1 MREYEIRLST
11 IEAVRSFVNAVSL
24 YDFDVDLSSGR
35 YIVDAKSIM
44 GIFSLDL
51 LNSLKMTVYSDD
63 CEDFVKKIEAFI
75 ERAL

>member
-1 MREYEIRLST
+1 MKSFNIIL
-11 IEAVRSFVNAVSL
+11 RSITDVKDFVNIVNK

-51 LNSLKMTVYSDD
+51 SKPIKLEAHVDD
-63 CEDFVKKIEAFI
+63 CEDFCKEI
-75 ERAL
+75 ERFIV